1 MHCLC
6 VAEFLCQ
13 RFEQGLSLTSILMER
28 CQMMKPRYCGFHS
41 LMSAV
46 LNLLRLM
53 DHLVNFV
60 SVRRPPR
67 PLRAKAGLGT
77 KEFSIYPGKISER
90 TFFSELHKKCGFLVT
105 DGNGKLG
112 WLKKTFL

>member
-6 VAEFLCQ
+6 AAEFLCQ

-67 PLRAKAGLGT
+67 PLRAKAGPWGRKFSSYPT
-77 KEFSIYPGKISER
+77 K
-90 TFFSELHKKCGFLVT
+90 LVNYT
-105 DGNGKLG
+105 KNFYLS
-112 WLKKTFL
+112 T